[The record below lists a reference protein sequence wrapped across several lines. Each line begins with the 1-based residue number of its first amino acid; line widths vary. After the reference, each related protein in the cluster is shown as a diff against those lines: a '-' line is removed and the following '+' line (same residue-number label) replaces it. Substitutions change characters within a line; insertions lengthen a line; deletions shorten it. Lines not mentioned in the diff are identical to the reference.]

1 MSLRVFLTQ
10 FAVGVAASLVT
21 IAIVEV
27 VREREKKLKAAP
39 PVAPGY
45 GTV

>member
-1 MSLRVFLTQ
+1 MNLRMVLVQ
-10 FAVGVAASLVT
+10 LAIGVAASLATV
-21 IAIVEV
+21 AV
-27 VREREKKLKAAP
+27 VKMLEEREKKLRAAP